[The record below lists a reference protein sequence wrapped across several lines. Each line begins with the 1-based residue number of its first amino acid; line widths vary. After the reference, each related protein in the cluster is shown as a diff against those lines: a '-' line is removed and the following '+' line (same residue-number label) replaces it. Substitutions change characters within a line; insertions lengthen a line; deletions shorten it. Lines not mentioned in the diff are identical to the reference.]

1 MLAQH
6 FFHLTREDHPE
17 RYVQTYRQ
25 FMHSLISI
33 FFSCKIRTNSIFFT
47 LSMLAGWIQGLFFI
61 RQGRIEGFVWRWI
74 FIREGQSRLEWRRFF
89 VRQRKSGLK
98 RRWFFIRQG
107 ESRLQGQAL
116 DLTTGK
122 KVDCSIDP
130 PCHSTKIISLSL
142 NLFDGIFSYM

>member
-1 MLAQH
+1 
-6 FFHLTREDHPE
+6 
-17 RYVQTYRQ
+17 
-25 FMHSLISI
+25 
-33 FFSCKIRTNSIFFT
+33 
-47 LSMLAGWIQGLFFI
+47 MLAGWIQGLFFI
-61 RQGRIEGFVWRWI
+61 RQGRIEGLVWRWI

-122 KVDCSIDP
+122 KVD
-130 PCHSTKIISLSL
+130 
-142 NLFDGIFSYM
+142 